1 MILLNLYI
9 DEQSADHALQVRLNN
24 TTILLFYLDKL
35 EDKTSEVHDKKNVP
49 LIGKS
54 RKNTHKSGC
63 SRKKILKT
71 TLQADHLLQSQIL
84 LYKETYY
91 TFIPCGLFYNP
102 FMKLICHLSSI
113 KHAPWLLLSLTE
125 SMRSNSE
132 ISEYSLLHVNYAVY
146 EKNARPGTAILM

>member
-63 SRKKILKT
+63 SRKKNT
-71 TLQADHLLQSQIL
+71 ENNTPSWPSAS
-84 LYKETYY
+84 E
-91 TFIPCGLFYNP
+91 PNP
-102 FMKLICHLSSI
+102 I
-113 KHAPWLLLSLTE
+113 
-125 SMRSNSE
+125 
-132 ISEYSLLHVNYAVY
+132 V
-146 EKNARPGTAILM
+146 